1 MVKNENVLVTA
12 IEDFMAL
19 QSWEQ
24 KELGNQFGI
33 IVIEIVNN
41 TREGIVMFI
50 QAKKGTRLMGS
61 KKNQMLK

>member
-33 IVIEIVNN
+33 TVASGRQYIYN
-41 TREGIVMFI
+41 M
-50 QAKKGTRLMGS
+50 QY
-61 KKNQMLK
+61 QMRALLRNA